1 MLGFYKRHGIS
12 PVVQDISDLD
22 RHLQRRG
29 SLYRLLGLPALA
41 FEGRRVLEVGPG
53 SGHNSLYVASRQ
65 PSCYDLVEPNPKAAQ
80 DIAALY
86 DGFALAHARPT
97 VHMQT
102 LQDFT
107 PDIPY
112 DIVLCEGWL
121 GNSSHDRQLLKKL
134 TSLLRMDGILV
145 MTFVPPVGGLATL
158 FRRLLSLRLL
168 EGVQGFEAQGRILVE
183 AFAPHLAT
191 MQAMSRPALDWV
203 QDNLLCPAILGQAQT
218 PLEIMEFLGRE
229 FAILGTVPG
238 FYTEWRWYKSL
249 FGDARRFNLAFQD
262 DYDTLLHNLADYRI
276 APSRRGGALN
286 RRLEAATRALFQEV
300 ATLEASGESK
310 PSAAI
315 GELVPEIQSHFGD
328 CLPEASKALAEVWEV
343 LSTRNIAPETVA
355 NLPRFCNWFGRENC
369 YLSFL
374 REAA

>member
-1 MLGFYKRHGIS
+1 MLGFYKQHGIS

-53 SGHNSLYVASRQ
+53 SGHNSLFVSSRQ

-97 VHMQT
+97 VHNQT

-107 PDIPY
+107 TSIPY

-121 GNSSHDRQLLKKL
+121 GNSTHDRHLLKKL
-134 TSLLRMDGILV
+134 ASLLRVDGILV

-168 EGVQGFEAQGRILVE
+168 DGVQGFEAQGRILTE

-218 PLEIMEFLGRE
+218 PSEIMSSLGTG

-249 FGDARRFNLAFQD
+249 FGDAKRFNDSFQD
-262 DYDTLLHNLADYRI
+262 DFEALLHNLADYRV
-276 APSRRGGALN
+276 APTRRDGDMN
-286 RRLEAATRALFQEV
+286 RRLEAATRALFLEV
-300 ATLEASGESK
+300 AAQEASGESK

-315 GELVPEIQSHFGD
+315 GDLVLDIQDHLDD
-328 CLPEASKALAEVWEV
+328 CLPAAAQALAEVWEV
-343 LSTRNIAPETVA
+343 LSSRNIEPATVA
-355 NLPRFCNWFGRENC
+355 NLPHFGTWFGRENC
-369 YLSFL
+369 YLSFS